1 MGVDYVTIE
10 HDRARPVVRA
20 RVDRA
25 TACYYPGSH
34 RVVVV
39 ADKGDIDAATAAIA
53 ELRAHLVQ
61 MGHDIGKAGT
71 PAP

>member
-1 MGVDYVTIE
+1 MGVDLVTIE

-34 RVVVV
+34 RVVLV
-39 ADKGDIDAATAAIA
+39 ADKGDLDAAEAALA
-53 ELRAHLVQ
+53 ELRAHLVK
-61 MGHDIGKAGT
+61 MGQDIGT
-71 PAP
+71 TERTT